1 MSTTGSVTIE
11 PTLAQCIAVH
21 NARMPRARRLRGALL
36 RLMLNRPLA
45 IAAGAALA
53 LPGVLLLL
61 NDYAWESG
69 ATDGAALIALATG
82 IAVAWAGIT
91 GRKPDWV

>member
-1 MSTTGSVTIE
+1 M
-11 PTLAQCIAVH
+11 A
-21 NARMPRARRLRGALL
+21 RARRVRGALL

-45 IAAGAALA
+45 AAVGALLA
-53 LPGVLLLL
+53 LPGVLLLV

-82 IAVAWAGIT
+82 IALAWAGIT
-91 GRKPDWV
+91 GRKPDWIE